1 MFCLT
6 HGLFFLFMYL
16 FLAVWS
22 FGCGT
27 QVSLWLWHTGSVTD
41 GILVPL
47 PAIEPVFPAF
57 EGGFLTTG
65 PPWKSLF
72 DVWFL
77 RFSFESLRGDK
88 LLRSSPPTTP
98 CLTHV

>member
-1 MFCLT
+1 MAPR
-6 HGLFFLFMYL
+6 FL
-16 FLAVWS
+16 S
-22 FGCGT
+22 GCGT
-27 QVSLWLWHTGSVTD
+27 WARSCGAWVHSPPTAG

-88 LLRSSPPTTP
+88 LFRSSPPTTP

>member
-1 MFCLT
+1 MWHPGFSLVVA
-6 HGLFFLFMYL
+6 HGLVVVVHGHSPPT
-16 FLAVWS
+16 A
-22 FGCGT
+22 G
-27 QVSLWLWHTGSVTD
+27 
-41 GILVPL
+41 GILLVPL

-88 LLRSSPPTTP
+88 LFRSSPPTTP